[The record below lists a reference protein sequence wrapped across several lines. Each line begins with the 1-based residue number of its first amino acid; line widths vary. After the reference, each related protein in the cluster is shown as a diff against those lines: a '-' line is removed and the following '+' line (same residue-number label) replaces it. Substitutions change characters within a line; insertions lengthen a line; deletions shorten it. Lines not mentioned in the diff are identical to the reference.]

1 MKIYMMIIGSYP
13 SVALCDEPPVE
24 KGYGRYFFF
33 ENKVNAFGI
42 RRSKEPDLFNYLTKT
57 FNIPDSD
64 KGFIEVE
71 I

>member
-1 MKIYMMIIGSYP
+1 MKIYMMIIRSYP
-13 SVALCDEPPVE
+13 SIALCDKPPVK
-24 KGYGRYFFF
+24 KGFVGYYF
-33 ENKVNAFGI
+33 EDKIKAFGI
-42 RRSKEPDLFNYLTKT
+42 RRSEEPDLFNYLTKT

>member
-1 MKIYMMIIGSYP
+1 MIVRSYP
-13 SVALCDEPPVE
+13 SIAICDEPPVE
-24 KGYGRYFFF
+24 NGYGRYFF

-42 RRSKEPDLFNYLTKT
+42 RRSKEPDLFNYLTNT

-71 I
+71 L

>member
-1 MKIYMMIIGSYP
+1 MKIYMVIVRSYP
-13 SVALCDEPPVE
+13 SIAICDEPPVE
-24 KGYGRYFFF
+24 NGYGRYFF
-33 ENKVNAFGI
+33 ENKANAFGI

-71 I
+71 L

>member
-1 MKIYMMIIGSYP
+1 MKIYMMIIRSYP
-13 SVALCDEPPVE
+13 SIAICDEPPVE
-24 KGYGRYFFF
+24 KGYGSYYF
-33 ENKVNAFGI
+33 ENKVSAFGI

-71 I
+71 L

>member
-13 SVALCDEPPVE
+13 SIALCDKPPVK
-24 KGYGRYFFF
+24 KGFAGYFF
-33 ENKVNAFGI
+33 ENKANAFGI
-42 RRSKEPDLFNYLTKT
+42 RRSEEPDLFNYLTKT

-71 I
+71 L

>member
-1 MKIYMMIIGSYP
+1 MVTGGI
-13 SVALCDEPPVE
+13 
-24 KGYGRYFFF
+24 FF

-42 RRSKEPDLFNYLTKT
+42 RRSKEPDLFNYLTNT

-71 I
+71 L